1 MDCFALRARNDV
13 GKKKASPKKNSP
25 LNSNK
30 NSMNSVFTLEN
41 YHVKTRFSFHTKAI
55 YYQKTATYSSTIE
68 KL

>member
-1 MDCFALRARNDV
+1 
-13 GKKKASPKKNSP
+13 
-25 LNSNK
+25 
-30 NSMNSVFTLEN
+30 MNSVFTLEN